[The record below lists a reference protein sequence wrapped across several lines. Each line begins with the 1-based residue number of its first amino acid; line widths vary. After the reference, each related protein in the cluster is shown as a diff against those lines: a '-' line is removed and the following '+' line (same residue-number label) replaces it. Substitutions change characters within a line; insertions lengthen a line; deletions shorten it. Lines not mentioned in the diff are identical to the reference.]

1 LCKSSLPR
9 DTELLNQ
16 VWSLEGCPLKGQTMR
31 MNRSCLR
38 RRRFD
43 QVCRKSMTILEAE
56 HPSLFASFGTLLL
69 VSRNR

>member
-31 MNRSCLR
+31 MNRQR
-38 RRRFD
+38 HP
-43 QVCRKSMTILEAE
+43 KS
-56 HPSLFASFGTLLL
+56 H
-69 VSRNR
+69 